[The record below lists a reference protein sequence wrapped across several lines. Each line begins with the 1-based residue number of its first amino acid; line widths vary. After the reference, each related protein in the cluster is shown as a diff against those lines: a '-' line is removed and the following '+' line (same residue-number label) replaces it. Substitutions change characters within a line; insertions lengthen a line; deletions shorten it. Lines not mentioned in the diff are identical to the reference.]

1 VRHALTGSDL
11 FPARFRNTCW
21 STVADED
28 TMKVGASYEATDEKI
43 AKTEGFISEVGES
56 ADLRL
61 QTREEA
67 DGWYESI
74 TADIFG

>member
-1 VRHALTGSDL
+1 M
-11 FPARFRNTCW
+11 
-21 STVADED
+21 ADAD

-67 DGWYESI
+67 DAWYDSI
-74 TADIFG
+74 IADIFT